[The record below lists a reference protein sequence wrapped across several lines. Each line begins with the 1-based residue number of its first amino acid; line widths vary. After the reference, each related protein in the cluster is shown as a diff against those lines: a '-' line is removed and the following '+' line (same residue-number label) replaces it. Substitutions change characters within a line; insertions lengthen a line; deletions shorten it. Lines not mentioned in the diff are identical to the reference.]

1 MDNLQVAKE
10 KLKRGESTL
19 VFVKHSIPIYETD
32 IEGLGGFLKAID
44 ELGNKLSG
52 TSVADKVIGKAAA
65 LLCAHSNVVAAY
77 AITMSESGL
86 KVLKE
91 NNIPFEFETLI
102 PMILN
107 MKKTGQCPFEKL
119 VGDTSNPDTAYSQI
133 TQLHNTL
140 KHSTTRPEH

>member
-1 MDNLQVAKE
+1 MDDLQVAKE

-19 VFVKHSIPIYETD
+19 VFVKYSIPIYETD
-32 IEGLGGFLKAID
+32 IGGLGGFLKAID

-52 TSVADKVIGKAAA
+52 ASVADRVVGKAAA

-91 NNIPFEFETLI
+91 NSIPFEFETLT

-133 TQLHNTL
+133 KQLHNTL

>member
-1 MDNLQVAKE
+1 MDDLQVAKE
-10 KLKRGESTL
+10 KLKRGESAL
-19 VFVKHSIPIYETD
+19 VFVKYSIPIYETD
-32 IEGLGGFLKAID
+32 IGGLGGFLKAID
-44 ELGNKLSG
+44 ELGNQLSG
-52 TSVADKVIGKAAA
+52 ASVADRVVGKAAA

-119 VGDTSNPDTAYSQI
+119 VGDTSNSDTAYSQI
-133 TQLHNTL
+133 KQLHNTL

>member
-1 MDNLQVAKE
+1 MDDLQVAKE
-10 KLKRGESTL
+10 RLKGGGWTL
-19 VFVKHSIPIYETD
+19 VFVKESTSIYETD

-52 TSVADKVIGKAAA
+52 ASVADRVVGKAAA
-65 LLCAHSNVVAAY
+65 LLCAHSNVMAAY
-77 AITMSESGL
+77 AVTLSESGL
-86 KVLKE
+86 RVLKE
-91 NNIPFEFETLI
+91 NNIPSEFETLT

-107 MKKTGQCPFEKL
+107 MEKTGQCPFEKL

-133 TQLHNTL
+133 KQLHNTL

>member
-1 MDNLQVAKE
+1 MDDLQVAKE
-10 KLKRGESTL
+10 KLKRGESAL
-19 VFVKHSIPIYETD
+19 VFVKYSIPIYETD
-32 IEGLGGFLKAID
+32 IGGLGGFLKAID
-44 ELGNKLSG
+44 ELGNQLSG
-52 TSVADKVIGKAAA
+52 ASVADRVVGKAAA
-65 LLCAHSNVVAAY
+65 LLCAHSNVMAAY

-102 PMILN
+102 PLILN

-119 VGDTSNPDTAYSQI
+119 VGDTSNSDTAYSQI
-133 TQLHNTL
+133 KQLHNTL

>member
-1 MDNLQVAKE
+1 MDDLQVAKE
-10 KLKRGESTL
+10 KLKRGESAL
-19 VFVKHSIPIYETD
+19 VFVKESIPIYETD
-32 IEGLGGFLKAID
+32 IGGLGGFLEAID
-44 ELGNKLSG
+44 ELGNQLSG
-52 TSVADKVIGKAAA
+52 ASVADKVVGKAAA

-102 PMILN
+102 PLISN

-119 VGDTSNPDTAYSQI
+119 VGDTLNPDTAYSQI
-133 TQLHNTL
+133 KQLHNTL

>member
-1 MDNLQVAKE
+1 MDDLQVAKE
-10 KLKRGESTL
+10 KLERGESAL
-19 VFVKHSIPIYETD
+19 VFVKYSIPIYETD
-32 IEGLGGFLKAID
+32 MGGLGGFLKAID

-52 TSVADKVIGKAAA
+52 ASVADRVVGKAAA

-77 AITMSESGL
+77 AFTLSESGL
-86 KVLKE
+86 RVLKE

-119 VGDTSNPDTAYSQI
+119 VGDTSNPDTAYSKI
-133 TQLHNTL
+133 RQLHNTL